1 MVHECA
7 VSASFGLDEVGRDFM
22 WEANASFEDAG
33 NGDMEDGEGEYNGP
47 GLDGSPIAE
56 AAAPDN
62 RRKRRS

>member
-1 MVHECA
+1 
-7 VSASFGLDEVGRDFM
+7 M